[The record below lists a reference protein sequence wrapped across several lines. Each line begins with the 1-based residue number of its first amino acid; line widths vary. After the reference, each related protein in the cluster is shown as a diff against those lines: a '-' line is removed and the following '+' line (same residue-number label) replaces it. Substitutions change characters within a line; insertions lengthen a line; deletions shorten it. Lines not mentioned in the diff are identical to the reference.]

1 MPNNTLL
8 ILDLNKNY
16 DLVEKKTKFICLN
29 KGIIKLE
36 NCQQIFLKKF
46 NYEKKNI
53 YKKIL
58 SKLLKIILINKNNEV
73 PLVELE
79 INNLRNDRYNFID
92 RIINLSL
99 IKKIILSKGFK
110 KIKIIS
116 DNKNTI
122 NLYDKL
128 KIKIEKIDLS
138 KKENKVKFFKFKL
151 IKFYIKTLAIV
162 LFLKFKKN
170 DYVNIKNKEFY
181 FSIYPNKFNYRKKNI
196 DNENIFNFLLTD
208 ETHLNHSIFQIFK
221 IIKKQ
226 NKKKTINVENFISI
240 KHLICLIFK
249 TLFFKKNNNLEI
261 CDFDIDNLNFNNEIK
276 QLYIKTYLNRLK
288 LSIYDNA
295 ITLVFKKF
303 NVKNFHMYLF
313 EYCFG
318 FYLINKIK
326 NFSNKVN
333 IIGYQHGIFSEN
345 LYWFDILRQVR
356 SNNNYFPTKI
366 LASNPYSAR
375 DYKKKLRKFL
385 ISISNKNDLK
395 KNILSQEIK
404 ISKNSNN
411 IIILPGTH
419 DISDLYYFYINLYRH
434 SKKKIFFKLHP
445 KNQFIFKN
453 LKNIYQIKNHKNNYF
468 SDVVISQTS
477 SLVYDFLKIN
487 KKFSVVNIDYRSNL
501 LNKKIL
507 KKTKV
512 IS

>member
-1 MPNNTLL
+1 MSNNTLL

-36 NCQQIFLKKF
+36 NCQQILLKKF
-46 NYEKKNI
+46 NYEKKII

-58 SKLLKIILINKNNEV
+58 SKLLKIIFINKYNDI

-79 INNLRNDRYNFID
+79 INNLRNDRYNFVD

-116 DNKNTI
+116 DNRNTI
-122 NLYDKL
+122 NIYDKL
-128 KIKIEKIDLS
+128 NIEIEKVDLS
-138 KKENKVKFFKFKL
+138 KKENKITFFRLKL
-151 IKFYIKTLAIV
+151 LKFYIKTLAVV
-162 LFLKFKKN
+162 LLLKFKKD
-170 DYVNIKNKEFY
+170 DYTNIKNNEFY
-181 FSIYPNKFNYRKKNI
+181 FSIYPNKFDYHKKNI

-208 ETHLNHSIFQIFK
+208 ETHLNHNIYQIYK
-221 IIKKQ
+221 IIKSQ
-226 NKKKTINVENFISI
+226 KKKRTINVENFISI
-240 KHLICLIFK
+240 KHLIGLILK
-249 TLFFKKNNNLEI
+249 IIFFKKNNNL
-261 CDFDIDNLNFNNEIK
+261 DIRNFNIDDLNFNNEIK

-326 NFSNKVN
+326 KFSNKVN

-345 LYWFDILRQVR
+345 LFWFDILNQIRN
-356 SNNNYFPTKI
+356 NNNYFPNKI

-375 DYKKKLRKFL
+375 DYKKKLRKVFV
-385 ISISNKNDLK
+385 SISNKSNFK
-395 KNILSQEIK
+395 KNTLSHEIK
-404 ISKNSNN
+404 ISKSSNK

-419 DISDLYYFYINLYRH
+419 DIGDLYYFYINSFKH
-434 SKKKIFFKLHP
+434 TKKKIFFKLHP
-445 KNQFIFKN
+445 KNKFLFKN
-453 LKNIYQIKNHKNNYF
+453 SKNIYKIKNHKNNYF

-477 SLVYDFLKIN
+477 SLVYDFLKIK
-487 KKFSVVNIDYRSNL
+487 KKFSVVNIDYRFNL
-501 LNKKIL
+501 LNSRIL

-512 IS
+512 IL